1 MCSLYLSDR
10 PEAIASGLFCLAYR
24 APMGTPMLVKSCSAK
39 FSAVACC
46 LSSGSQA
53 EKTTTLFGVRLI
65 IIVEQDTTRR
75 VKLRF
80 GILDDLD
87 FGKCGGLDR

>member
-1 MCSLYLSDR
+1 
-10 PEAIASGLFCLAYR
+10 
-24 APMGTPMLVKSCSAK
+24 MGTPMLVKSCSAK

-53 EKTTTLFGVRLI
+53 ENTTTLFGVRLI